1 MLIGKAAAKL
11 APEVA
16 HGVAEI
22 RRERMSVAHNELN
35 DLLMKSILF
44 TSINLR

>member
-11 APEVA
+11 APEAA

-22 RRERMSVAHNELN
+22 RRERTSVARNKLN